1 MRHTVTALG
10 AIAVLAL
17 GLFYWQRWE
26 GEVKQPREE
35 SAAAIEDTSPTA
47 ARSED
52 FPTSANAQAD
62 VSADRESAVGS
73 QETDGSQFVQ
83 RLHELVRI
91 DPRLA
96 VSKALDDRQRSA
108 SCAHAEARDMALVAA
123 LHNTGDIDGAKQ
135 EAWYY
140 FMHYPNGQFTDYLS
154 QLTRVRP
161 PAVRPKR

>member
-17 GLFYWQRWE
+17 GLFYWQRGE

-35 SAAAIEDTSPTA
+35 SAAAIEDASPTA
-47 ARSED
+47 ARSDD
-52 FPTSANAQAD
+52 FPTSADAQAD
-62 VSADRESAVGS
+62 VSAHRESAVGS
-73 QETDGSQFVQ
+73 QETDGSQLMQ
-83 RLHELVRI
+83 RLHELLRT

-96 VSKALDDRQRSA
+96 VSIALEDRQRSPN
-108 SCAHAEARDMALVAA
+108 CAHAEERDMVLVAA
-123 LHNTGDIDGAKQ
+123 LNNKGDIDGAKQ

-140 FMHYPNGQFTDYLS
+140 FMHYPSGRFTEYLS

-161 PAVRPKR
+161 PAVRPNR